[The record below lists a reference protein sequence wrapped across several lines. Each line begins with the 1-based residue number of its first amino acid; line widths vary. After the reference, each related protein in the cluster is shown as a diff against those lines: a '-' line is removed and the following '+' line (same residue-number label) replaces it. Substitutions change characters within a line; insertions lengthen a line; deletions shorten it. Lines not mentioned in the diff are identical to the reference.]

1 MTLNEDFL
9 INIITILKMLI
20 GKIFNVSYEEIISS
34 GNLPD
39 ENIQKILVET
49 GIVQLVIEIL
59 SLLYKSFLFI
69 ESNKEAS
76 DDRAIR
82 NKIS

>member
-1 MTLNEDFL
+1 MSLNEDFL

-20 GKIFNVSYEEIISS
+20 GKIFNVNYEDIISS

-49 GIVQLVIEIL
+49 GIVQLVI
-59 SLLYKSFLFI
+59 
-69 ESNKEAS
+69 
-76 DDRAIR
+76 
-82 NKIS
+82 